1 MLAQLLQFLFSGI
14 TVGATYALAALGFT
28 LIYNASNVINF
39 AQGEFIMLGGMLAVF
54 FTQAG
59 LPLPAALVLA
69 ILVPAV
75 VGILIEKLAIEPVK
89 GAETVTLIIITIG
102 ASLVIRGL
110 VQVFLGKNTHS
121 LPAFSGDTPIE
132 ILGATLMPQSLWVMG
147 VTAIVVVVLWYFFNR
162 TLTGKAMLATS
173 YNRLAAE
180 LVGINTNGV
189 LFMSFAM
196 SAALGALGGILITPI
211 TLTSYDVGIM
221 LGLKGFV
228 AAVLGGLGNGLGAV
242 VGGLLVGI
250 LEAMGA
256 GYLSSAYKD
265 AIPFVLILFILF
277 FMPRGLFGAKVT
289 DRV

>member
-1 MLAQLLQFLFSGI
+1 MLAQFLQFLFSGI

-39 AQGEFIMLGGMLAVF
+39 AQGEFIMLGGMLAVV

-59 LPLPAALVLA
+59 LPLPVALILA
-69 ILVPAV
+69 IIVPAI
-75 VGILIEKLAIEPVK
+75 VGVLIEKLAIEPVK

-110 VQVFLGKNTHS
+110 VAVFLGKNTHS
-121 LPAFSGDTPIE
+121 LPPFSGDTPIE
-132 ILGATLMPQSLWVMG
+132 ILGATLLPQSLWVLG
-147 VTAIVVVVLWYFFNR
+147 VTALVVVVLWYYFNR
-162 TLTGKAMLATS
+162 TLQGKAMLATS

-180 LVGINTNGV
+180 LVGINTSWV

-196 SAALGALGGILITPI
+196 SAALGALGGILLTPI
-211 TLTSYDVGIM
+211 TMTSYDVGIM

-256 GYLSSAYKD
+256 GYISSAYKD

-277 FMPRGLFGAKVT
+277 FMPRGLFGGKST

>member
-1 MLAQLLQFLFSGI
+1 M
-14 TVGATYALAALGFT
+14 GATYALAALGFT

-39 AQGEFIMLGGMLAVF
+39 AQGEFIMLGGMLAVY

-59 LPLPAALVLA
+59 LPLPVALILA
-69 ILVPAV
+69 IVIPAI
-75 VGILIEKLAIEPVK
+75 VGVMVEKLAIEPVK

-110 VQVFLGKNTHS
+110 IQVWLGKATHS
-121 LPAFSGDTPIE
+121 LPSFSGDAPIE
-132 ILGATLMPQSLWVMG
+132 ILGATLLPQSLWVLG
-147 VTAIVVVVLWYFFNR
+147 VTALVVVALWYFFSR
-162 TLTGKAMLATS
+162 TLQGKAMLATS
-173 YNRLAAE
+173 FNRLAAE
-180 LVGINTNGV
+180 LVGINTSWV

-196 SAALGALGGILITPI
+196 SAALGALGGILVTPI

-228 AAVLGGLGNGLGAV
+228 AAVVGGLGSGLGAV
-242 VGGLLVGI
+242 LGGLLVGV

-256 GYLSSAYKD
+256 GYISSSYKD
-265 AIPFVLILFILF
+265 AIPFVLILLILF
-277 FMPRGLFGAKVT
+277 FKPRGLFGGKST

>member
-1 MLAQLLQFLFSGI
+1 MLAQFLQFLFSGV

-39 AQGEFIMLGGMLAVF
+39 AQGEFIMLGGMLAVV

-59 LPLPAALVLA
+59 LPLPVALALA
-69 ILVPAV
+69 ILVPAI
-75 VGILIEKLAIEPVK
+75 VGVLIEKLAIEPVK

-110 VQVFLGKNTHS
+110 TAVFLGKNTHS
-121 LPAFSGDTPIE
+121 LPPFSGDTPIE
-132 ILGATLMPQSLWVMG
+132 ILGATLLPQSLWVLG
-147 VTAIVVVVLWYFFNR
+147 VTALVVVALWYFFNR
-162 TLTGKAMLATS
+162 TLQGKAMLATS
-173 YNRLAAE
+173 FNRLAAE
-180 LVGINTNGV
+180 LVGINTSWV

-196 SAALGALGGILITPI
+196 SAALGALGGILLTPI
-211 TLTSYDVGIM
+211 TMTSYDVGIM

-256 GYLSSAYKD
+256 GYISSAYKD

-277 FMPRGLFGAKVT
+277 FMPRGLFGGKST

>member
-1 MLAQLLQFLFSGI
+1 MLAEFLQFFFSGM

-39 AQGEFIMLGGMLAVF
+39 AQGEFIMLGGMLAVL

-59 LPLPAALVLA
+59 LPYPVALMLA
-69 ILVPAV
+69 IIVPAI
-75 VGILIEKLAIEPVK
+75 VGVLLEKLAIEPVK

-110 VQVFLGKNTHS
+110 VQVFLGKATHS
-121 LPAFSGDTPIE
+121 LPAFSGDAPIHV
-132 ILGATLMPQSLWVMG
+132 LGATLMPQSLWVLG
-147 VTAIVVVVLWYFFNR
+147 VTALVVVALWYFFSR
-162 TLTGKAMLATS
+162 TLQGKAMLATS
-173 YNRLAAE
+173 FNRLAAE
-180 LVGINTNGV
+180 LVGINTSWV

-196 SAALGALGGILITPI
+196 SAALGALGGILVTPI
-211 TLTSYDVGIM
+211 TLTSYDAGIM

-228 AAVLGGLGNGLGAV
+228 AAVVGGLGNGLGAV
-242 VGGLLVGI
+242 LGGLLVGI

-256 GYLSSAYKD
+256 GYISSSYKD
-265 AIPFVLILFILF
+265 AMPFVLILLILF
-277 FMPRGLFGAKVT
+277 FKPRGLFGGKST

>member
-1 MLAQLLQFLFSGI
+1 MLAQFLQFLFSGV

-39 AQGEFIMLGGMLAVF
+39 AQGEFIMLGGMLAVV

-59 LPLPAALVLA
+59 LPLPAALALA
-69 ILVPAV
+69 IVVPAI
-75 VGILIEKLAIEPVK
+75 VGVLIEKLAIEPVK

-110 VQVFLGKNTHS
+110 VAVFLGKNTHS
-121 LPAFSGDTPIE
+121 LPPFSGDTPIE
-132 ILGATLMPQSLWVMG
+132 ILGATLLPQSLWVLG
-147 VTAIVVVVLWYFFNR
+147 VTALVVVALWYFFNR
-162 TLTGKAMLATS
+162 TLQGKAMLATS
-173 YNRLAAE
+173 VNRLAAE
-180 LVGINTNGV
+180 LVGINTSWV

-196 SAALGALGGILITPI
+196 SAALGALGGILLTPI
-211 TLTSYDVGIM
+211 TMTSYDVGIM

-256 GYLSSAYKD
+256 GYISSAYKD
-265 AIPFVLILFILF
+265 AIPFVLILLILF
-277 FMPRGLFGAKVT
+277 FMPRGLFGGKST

>member
-1 MLAQLLQFLFSGI
+1 MVSEFLQFLFSGI

-54 FTQAG
+54 FTQSG
-59 LPLPAALVLA
+59 LPLPVALVLA
-69 ILVPAV
+69 IFVPAL
-75 VGILIEKLAIEPVK
+75 VGVLLEKLAIEPVK

-110 VQVFLGKNTHS
+110 VQVLLGKGTHS
-121 LPAFSGDTPIE
+121 LPAFSGDTPIS
-132 ILGATLMPQSLWVMG
+132 ILGATLMPQSLWVLG
-147 VTAIVVVVLWYFFNR
+147 VTAIVVVALWYFFNR
-162 TLTGKAMLATS
+162 TLHGKAMLATS
-173 YNRLAAE
+173 FNRLAAE
-180 LVGINTNGV
+180 LVGINTNWV

-196 SAALGALGGILITPI
+196 SAALGALGGILVTPI

-228 AAVLGGLGNGLGAV
+228 AAVVGGLGNGLGAV
-242 VGGLLVGI
+242 LGGLLVGI

-256 GYLSSAYKD
+256 GYISSAYKD
-265 AIPFVLILFILF
+265 AIPFVLILLILF
-277 FMPRGLFGAKVT
+277 FKPRGLFGGKST